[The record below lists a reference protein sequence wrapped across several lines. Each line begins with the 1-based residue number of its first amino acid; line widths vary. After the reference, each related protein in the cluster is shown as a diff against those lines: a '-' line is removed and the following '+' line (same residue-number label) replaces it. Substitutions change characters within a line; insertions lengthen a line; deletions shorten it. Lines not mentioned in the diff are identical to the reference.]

1 MLGKV
6 IGDKQVAIAEVIS
19 SETQAD
25 YEIDAGEMTCF
36 DLPCSVEELRMVR

>member
-25 YEIDAGEMTCF
+25 YEIDAGEMT